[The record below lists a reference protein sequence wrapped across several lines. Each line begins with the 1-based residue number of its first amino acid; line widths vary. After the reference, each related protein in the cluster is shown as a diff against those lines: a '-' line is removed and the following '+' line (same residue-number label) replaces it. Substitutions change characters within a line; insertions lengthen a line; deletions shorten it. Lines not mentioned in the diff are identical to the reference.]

1 MNKSLFEE
9 TRRFILGR
17 MREQLAAGN
26 HKMQTEK
33 ELASEVLASYAT
45 VRLVMKELEQEGFI
59 RRIQGSGTYLQ
70 PEAGRLLE
78 EASWPRLRL
87 FSSPLS
93 GEPDLNYA
101 DWLIQEIKEEARQM
115 QRRVEHVQVRT
126 HDEFLERLSSAAEP
140 GDAVVY
146 LPPTEPFSMR
156 QLGELGRHDKLPL
169 IVIDCELGNINVGNI
184 TTDNRRG
191 GMLAARALIENGCRE
206 LAVLLCEP
214 MLRQISQRVQGFLEI
229 AEMSGIKPVIIDCEV
244 HVEDSRQEKT
254 RTKLRDFLK
263 SEPLPDGLFAVSD
276 CGAFAA
282 MEVLRESG
290 IEAGS
295 DLSLIGFDGL
305 AAGRQNHP
313 VLTTVAQPVT
323 EICRKVFQ
331 DLREWRSGTHPQHL
345 LSPVLRPGETLNR
358 ACRKLA

>member
-9 TRRFILGR
+9 TRRYILDR
-17 MREQLAAGN
+17 MRKQLAAGKR
-26 HKMQTEK
+26 KMQTEK
-33 ELASEVLASYAT
+33 ELSSEVQASYAT

-70 PEAGRLLE
+70 PEAETLLE

-101 DWLIQEIKEEARQM
+101 DWLIQEIKAEAQCVK
-115 QRRVEHVQVRT
+115 RRVEHVQVRT
-126 HDEFLERLSSAAEP
+126 HDEFLARLSSPAEP

-156 QLGELGRHDKLPL
+156 HLGELGRYDELPL
-169 IVIDCELGNINVGNI
+169 IVIDCELGNINIGNI

-191 GMLAARALIENGCRE
+191 GMLAAQALIETGCRE

-214 MLRQISQRVQGFLEI
+214 KLRQIVQRVQGFLEI
-229 AEMSGIKPVIIDCEV
+229 AEMSGIKPVIIDCEM
-244 HVEDSRQEKT
+244 HVEDKRQEKT
-254 RTKLRDFLK
+254 RAKLRNFLK
-263 SEPLPDGLFAVSD
+263 SEHQPDGIFAVSD
-276 CGAFAA
+276 CGAFTAL
-282 MEVLRESG
+282 EVLGESG
-290 IEAGS
+290 IEAGG

-305 AAGRQNHP
+305 AAGQRQEP
-313 VLTTVAQPVT
+313 ALATVAQPVT
-323 EICRKVFQ
+323 EICREVFR
-331 DLREWRSGTHPQHL
+331 DLQEWRPGTHPQHL
-345 LSPVLRPGETLNR
+345 LSPVLRPGKTLNR
-358 ACRKLA
+358 TCLKLA